1 MRERGFESIFKSIA
15 VNSPKVISLQDCT
28 KAKKCSQSFNDPQIE
43 EMKCKMQFEN
53 GRRDNSSDDTLS
65 NDNSTIEIETYLGH
79 LM

>member
-1 MRERGFESIFKSIA
+1 
-15 VNSPKVISLQDCT
+15 
-28 KAKKCSQSFNDPQIE
+28 
-43 EMKCKMQFEN
+43 MQFEN